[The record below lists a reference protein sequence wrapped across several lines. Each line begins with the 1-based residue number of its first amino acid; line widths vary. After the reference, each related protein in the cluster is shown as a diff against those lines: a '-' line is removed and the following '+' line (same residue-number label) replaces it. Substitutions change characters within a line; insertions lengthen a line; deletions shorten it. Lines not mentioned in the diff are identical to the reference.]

1 MFLVNEIG
9 EIIFEHGENF
19 KESCVAKTKIL
30 KKFVL
35 EKLATMVDDSKKE
48 EIVEYTSEKYLK
60 QIEKNLSLIFED
72 IDKSEKEFYAN
83 YMKTID
89 LIFKAESKNR
99 MKVIYLE
106 NIIKKIENKELNS
119 DSIISMKKSS
129 ENSDS
134 DNSIPDKSVNEI
146 FNEMIQD
153 ITKKY
158 SLTPEQVADFKTK
171 VIHYKDIYEQHLEED
186 LDKYFKHNKKCV
198 ITGIITEMDSQKLRE
213 GKTRE
218 QFLEEKKLADTAK
231 NKSKELLDKIV
242 SKNQNI
248 ALNRLEICSANM
260 INLIFKLL
268 PDEYKNQ
275 RQLLEIIIDTAINER
290 VGNIIKEECKTLT
303 RVLDGENKEIIQDEI
318 YDEKRHN
325 ESEDYGFSEEI
336 IDDVYKGIIQE
347 IRIAYDIDKDS
358 IESKKL
364 DFSVSIEA
372 NSTKKVFTALVNDII
387 GENKVNITNIKN
399 ELGKLESDKISIE
412 NNNKGNG
419 KM

>member
-198 ITGIITEMDSQKLRE
+198 ITGIITEMDGQKLRE

-260 INLIFKLL
+260 VNLIFKLL

>member
-60 QIEKNLSLIFED
+60 PIEKNLSLIFED

-198 ITGIITEMDSQKLRE
+198 ITGIITEMDGQKLRE

-218 QFLEEKKLADTAK
+218 QFLEEKK
-231 NKSKELLDKIV
+231 
-242 SKNQNI
+242 
-248 ALNRLEICSANM
+248 
-260 INLIFKLL
+260 
-268 PDEYKNQ
+268 
-275 RQLLEIIIDTAINER
+275 
-290 VGNIIKEECKTLT
+290 
-303 RVLDGENKEIIQDEI
+303 
-318 YDEKRHN
+318 
-325 ESEDYGFSEEI
+325 
-336 IDDVYKGIIQE
+336 
-347 IRIAYDIDKDS
+347 
-358 IESKKL
+358 
-364 DFSVSIEA
+364 
-372 NSTKKVFTALVNDII
+372 
-387 GENKVNITNIKN
+387 
-399 ELGKLESDKISIE
+399 IS
-412 NNNKGNG
+412 
-419 KM
+419 

>member
-60 QIEKNLSLIFED
+60 PIEKNLSLIFED

-198 ITGIITEMDSQKLRE
+198 ITGIITEMDGQKLRE

-231 NKSKELLDKIV
+231 NKSKELLDEIVNSKYKKIDDINSNDGLVVILKNLDTQFMLYIYKDNKIKIV
-242 SKNQNI
+242 DDK
-248 ALNRLEICSANM
+248 
-260 INLIFKLL
+260 INGSYQSTTNLTKCYEVFDNFNEKLL
-268 PDEYKNQ
+268 NFI
-275 RQLLEIIIDTAINER
+275 L
-290 VGNIIKEECKTLT
+290 
-303 RVLDGENKEIIQDEI
+303 
-318 YDEKRHN
+318 
-325 ESEDYGFSEEI
+325 
-336 IDDVYKGIIQE
+336 
-347 IRIAYDIDKDS
+347 
-358 IESKKL
+358 
-364 DFSVSIEA
+364 
-372 NSTKKVFTALVNDII
+372 
-387 GENKVNITNIKN
+387 
-399 ELGKLESDKISIE
+399 
-412 NNNKGNG
+412 NN
-419 KM
+419 